1 MSVALRTYSKYSII
15 VARYHICLGLDTVS
29 GLLRIVVNG
38 REVVNMEKDYFR
50 ATVGWQPRSLAGRLV
65 VFKGSSG
72 GFWYQYRSTFSNMN
86 IFSSMMAV
94 EDMVTRTAGGEDCYR
109 PGDYLRYNNPKYNLE
124 NQHD

>member
-1 MSVALRTYSKYSII
+1 MYSKYSII

-86 IFSSMMAV
+86 IFGSMMAV
-94 EDMVTRTAGGEDCYR
+94 EDMVTRTAGGEGCDS
-109 PGDYLRYNNPKYNLE
+109 PGDYLRLQTE
-124 NQHD
+124 ILDI